1 MLTILLGL
9 VVLPMTCITSLTAN
23 EFDEKKS
30 MLFSNMESNPS
41 DDFLSA
47 ENALMDFTISLG
59 DVSVQQGQQ
68 VCIPVTVTNFTDILG
83 MQFNV
88 DFDQSQL
95 RFDNEVLS
103 NPVALPGLASNAFG
117 PVNNGSFT
125 FLWVEPTVTNGA
137 TVPDGTVIFEL
148 CFTALVDNVTSTI
161 SLSRDEI
168 TDTDQNQLPL
178 TVETSMVTVGTGNG
192 GGGNTGSGNTG
203 DFTITLGD
211 VQAQQGQEVCIPVT
225 VTNFT
230 DILGMQFNINYDE
243 TQLQFN
249 NATIPDPV
257 PIPGLASNA
266 FGPAN
271 NGSLTFLWVE
281 PTVTNGASAADGT
294 MIFELCFTPL
304 VDNVTSE
311 IFLSNDE
318 ITDNAQNQLPLTVET
333 STVTVGSGNGGG
345 NNGGGNTGDF
355 TLSLADVSVQ
365 QGQQVCIPVTTSN
378 FTDIL
383 GMQFNINFDN
393 TELQFDNAIIPD
405 PVSIPGLASNAF
417 GPANNGSLTF
427 LWVEPTV
434 TNGATVAD
442 GTVLFELCFTAL
454 TSDASSVISLSNDE
468 ITDSGQNQLTLNVE
482 TSTVT
487 VGSGNTGGNNGFE
500 IIMSNATVDQG
511 EEFCLGVSVNDF
523 TNLSG
528 LELDIIYDATSLD
541 FKEIKNLNLVDL
553 TASSFGLPGQGAN
566 QPGAIAL
573 SWLGMGANDV
583 TLPNGTVIF
592 ETCFEATNS
601 AVNSQVSFSGI
612 EASSGLT
619 LVPALSTPGTV
630 TIDQTNTTDF
640 TFVVG
645 SVSAQAGG
653 SVCVPLRVNN
663 FDDIAGLEFTLEY
676 DPNILEF
683 DELQDFGL
691 DGLNASSFGVPGQ
704 GANQPGAIK
713 ASWFDQT
720 GNGANLPDGSTIFS
734 ACFNVIGSGNTIVG
748 ISNSELLEVTDNSD
762 NQIPVVLQSGTVS
775 IDGIAPTTDLQFIFS
790 SPTTQKDEEVCVS
803 LSVNNFDDVLGM
815 QYVMTYD
822 PTVLMYESVKNIT
835 LDQLNASSFGE
846 PGVGNNQPG
855 SIILSWFDQTV
866 AGVTVSDGTALF
878 ELCFTALLET
888 GNSTITISSAD
899 AIEVIDS
906 NEDAIPNQIVPG
918 VVNITTGP
926 PLTQSSPAVITAV
939 NCNGG
944 NDGAIDIS
952 VTGGSGS
959 YAYVWDFQNATTEDL
974 SALPAG
980 SYTVT
985 VTDNTTNQTLV
996 ETFTVSEPATAV
1008 TIDNDTSVNISC
1020 TGESAGSIQ
1029 IAASG
1034 GTGALSYTWNA
1045 GLAATAS
1052 QSNLPAGTYE
1062 VTVTDV
1068 NLCTDSRTIILTE
1081 PASALAVDDN
1091 TTIATCTGIADGSIT
1106 LTASG
1111 GTGPYTYNWGNGLT
1125 GNVAVQN
1132 NVGTGD
1138 YPVTITDAN
1147 NCTINTTIQ
1156 VGSNPAV
1163 AINTLNA
1170 NFITNGNDGALD
1182 LSISGGTAPFTYQWT
1197 GPNNFTAAT
1206 EDLSSL
1212 SAIGEY
1218 CVTITDASGCFDE
1231 RCIMLLEQLAF
1242 DEINIMNTCANSS
1255 TGSIDI
1261 SITGGMAPYTYN
1273 WDNNASTEDLDN
1285 LAAGDY
1291 AVTVTDAL
1299 GNNFNGQFPVG
1310 ENSVIFVFG
1319 DVNNVTGTETNNNG
1333 SITLNPTGGSPGY
1346 TYRWS
1351 NGATTSAI
1359 SNLTAGQYCVTVTD
1373 QNQCTSETCFDV
1385 EVMLLPLGFSTEQ
1398 VDILCN
1404 GESTGTASIEITGGA
1419 APYGVSFSDNIQL
1432 STADGIV
1439 QRSNLPAGELVF
1451 VITDAT
1457 NTTITGSVMIE
1468 EATAIMVSNL
1478 TVVHDSEEAGCT
1490 GQISLELTG
1499 GTPGYAVQWNS
1510 PNTGLN
1516 IIGLCAGSYVP
1527 TVRDASG
1534 CSTSLDPIVVNTFS
1548 VGETVANVECFGDQ
1562 NGSIKLNT
1570 SGGSGQ
1576 NTYNWQ
1582 DANGQVIVG
1591 QDSIGD
1597 LTAGTYTVSVTE
1609 SSGNTITKS
1618 ISVGTQS
1625 MLAATVAIDSD
1636 YRGFGV
1642 SCLDA
1647 TDGSLSVSASNG
1659 MGQLVYSWMLGD
1671 NSVGEGA
1678 SIANLGIG
1686 DYTVEVMDEAG
1697 CLVQEAI
1704 SLQAPAPI
1712 EVSGFITDPS
1722 CVGERNGSITVVA
1735 TGGTGTFSYD
1745 WSNQIAA
1752 PTVNSLIQ
1760 GRYTV
1765 TVTDANNCQMEEGFD
1780 LQDPAP
1786 IQVLVETTPASDG
1799 CNGAARAL
1807 VSGGTGPY
1815 LYRWNSN
1822 AGNADAELTNL
1833 CPGDYAV
1840 VVTDARGCASS
1851 PELVQ
1856 AEVLD
1861 RRFPCMDVRSVI
1873 SPDGDGLNDEFFI
1886 NCIEEMSDNRLMI
1899 FNRIGQLVFEADNY
1913 DNNWMGTTMNGD
1925 QLPEGAYYY
1934 VLEFTDM
1941 DGNFVQSKGSITLL
1955 RQE

>member
-1 MLTILLGL
+1 
-9 VVLPMTCITSLTAN
+9 
-23 EFDEKKS
+23 
-30 MLFSNMESNPS
+30 MESNPS
-41 DDFLSA
+41 DDLLSS
-47 ENALMDFTISLG
+47 ENAFMDFTISLG

-88 DFDQSQL
+88 DFDPTQL
-95 RFDNEVLS
+95 QFDNEVLS

-117 PVNNGSFT
+117 PANNGSFT
-125 FLWVEPTVTNGA
+125 FLWVEPSVTNGA

-148 CFTALVDNVTSTI
+148 CFTALVDDVTSTI

-168 TDTDQNQLPL
+168 TDSAQNQLPL
-178 TVETSMVTVGTGNG
+178 TVETSTVTVGSGNG
-192 GGGNTGSGNTG
+192 GGNNGSGNSG
-203 DFTITLGD
+203 DFTISLGD
-211 VQAQQGQEVCIPVT
+211 VSAQQGQEVCIPVT

-230 DILGMQFNINYDE
+230 DILGMQFNINFDE
-243 TQLQFN
+243 TELQFN
-249 NATIPDPV
+249 GATIPNPA

-281 PTVTNGASAADGT
+281 PTVTNGATVADGT
-294 MIFELCFTPL
+294 MIYELCFTPL
-304 VDNVTSE
+304 VDDVTSE

-318 ITDNAQNQLPLTVET
+318 ITDSGQNQLTLNVET
-333 STVTVGSGNGGG
+333 STVTVGTGS

-383 GMQFNINFDN
+383 GMQFNINFNDS
-393 TELQFDNAIIPD
+393 ELRFDNAIIPD
-405 PVSIPGLASNAF
+405 PVNIPGLASNAF

-434 TNGATVAD
+434 TNGATVPD
-442 GTVLFELCFTAL
+442 GTLLFELCFTAL
-454 TSDASSVISLSNDE
+454 TSGATSEITLSNDE
-468 ITDSGQNQLTLNVE
+468 ITDSGQNQLTLTVE
-482 TSTVT
+482 SSTVT
-487 VGSGNTGGNNGFE
+487 VGTGNNGGNDNFE
-500 IIMSNATVDQG
+500 VIMPNATVDQG
-511 EEFCLGVSVNDF
+511 EEFCLGVTVNDF

-528 LELDIIYDATSLD
+528 LELDIIYDANSLD
-541 FKEIKNLNLVDL
+541 FTEIKNLNLVDL
-553 TASSFGLPGQGAN
+553 TTSSFGLPGQGAN

-573 SWLGMGANDV
+573 SWVGMGANDV

-592 ETCFEATNS
+592 ETCFQATNS
-601 AVNSQVSFSGI
+601 ATTSQVSFSGL
-612 EASSGLT
+612 EASQGLN
-619 LVPALSTPGTV
+619 LVSASSTPGTV
-630 TIDQTNTTDF
+630 TIDQTNTSDF

-645 SVSAQAGG
+645 NVSAQAGG

-663 FDDIAGLEFTLEY
+663 FDDIAGLEFTLAY
-676 DPNILEF
+676 DPAILEF
-683 DELQDFGL
+683 DELRDFGL
-691 DGLNASSFGVPGQ
+691 DGLNASSFGTPGQ

-720 GNGANLPDGSTIFS
+720 GNGADLADGSTIVS
-734 ACFNVIGSGNTIVG
+734 ACFTVIGSGNTIVEV
-748 ISNSELLEVTDNSD
+748 SNSELLEVTDNSN
-762 NQIPVVLQSGTVS
+762 NQIPVVLESGTVS

-790 SPTTQKDEEVCVS
+790 SPNVQQNDEVCVA
-803 LSVNNFDDVLGM
+803 LSVNNFDEVLGM
-815 QYVMTYD
+815 QFVMTYD

-866 AGVTVSDGTALF
+866 AGVTVPDGTALF
-878 ELCFTALLET
+878 ELCFTAIPES
-888 GNSTITISSAD
+888 GNSTVTISNSE
-899 AIEVIDS
+899 AIEVIDVD
-906 NEDAIPNQIVPG
+906 EDEIPNQIVPG
-918 VVNITTGP
+918 VVSITTGP
-926 PLTQSSPAVITAV
+926 PLVQSSPAIITDV

-952 VTGGSGS
+952 IAGGSGS
-959 YAYVWDFQNATTEDL
+959 YAYVWDFQNAITEDL
-974 SALPAG
+974 DNLPAG

-985 VTDNTTNQTLV
+985 VTDNTTAQTLI

-1008 TIDNDTSVNISC
+1008 SIDNPTAVNISC
-1020 TGESAGSIQ
+1020 FGESTGSIQ
-1029 IAASG
+1029 ITASG

-1062 VTVTDV
+1062 VTVADV
-1068 NLCTDSRTIILTE
+1068 NLCTDTRTIILTE
-1081 PASALAVDDN
+1081 PAAALAVDDN
-1091 TTIATCTGIADGSIT
+1091 TTLATCSGIADGSIT
-1106 LTASG
+1106 LIASG
-1111 GTGPYTYNWGNGLT
+1111 GTGPYSYNWGNGLT
-1125 GNVAVQN
+1125 GDVAVQN
-1132 NVGTGD
+1132 NLDAGD

-1147 NCTINTTIQ
+1147 NCTLTTSIQ

-1163 AINTLNA
+1163 VINSLDA
-1170 NFITNGNDGALD
+1170 GFITNGNDGTAS
-1182 LSISGGTAPFTYQWT
+1182 LSVSGGTAPLTFQWT
-1197 GPNNFTAAT
+1197 GPGGFTADT
-1206 EDLSSL
+1206 EDLTGL
-1212 SAIGEY
+1212 STPGEY
-1218 CVTITDASGCFDE
+1218 CVTVSDASGCFDE
-1231 RCIMLLEQLAF
+1231 RCIMVLEQLAF
-1242 DEINIMNTCANSS
+1242 DEINISNTCANSS

-1261 SITGGMAPYTYN
+1261 AITGGMAPYTYN
-1273 WDNNASTEDLDN
+1273 WDNNATTEDIDN

-1299 GNNFNGQFPVG
+1299 GNNFSGQFPVG
-1310 ENSVIFVFG
+1310 ENSLIFVLG

-1333 SITLNPTGGSPGY
+1333 SVTLNPAGGTPGY
-1346 TYRWS
+1346 SYRWS
-1351 NGATTSAI
+1351 NGATTSSI
-1359 SNLTAGQYCVTVTD
+1359 SNLTAGEYCVTVTD
-1373 QNQCTSETCFDV
+1373 QLGCTSEACFDV
-1385 EVMLLPLGFSTEQ
+1385 EVMLLPLAFSTEK
-1398 VDILCN
+1398 VDVLCN

-1457 NTTITGSVMIE
+1457 NATITGSVMIE
-1468 EATAIMVSNL
+1468 ETLPITVSNL
-1478 TVVHDSEEAGCT
+1478 TIVHDSEAAGCT

-1516 IIGLCAGSYVP
+1516 IIGLCAGTYVP
-1527 TVRDASG
+1527 NVQDASG
-1534 CSTSLDPIVVNTFS
+1534 CSTPLDPIVVNTFS
-1548 VGETVANVECFGDQ
+1548 VGETVANVECVGDQ
-1562 NGSIKLNT
+1562 NGSIKLNI

-1582 DANGQVIVG
+1582 DANGVTITG

-1597 LTAGTYTVSVTE
+1597 LTAGRYSVTVTE
-1609 SSGNTITKS
+1609 SSGNTITKT
-1618 ISVGTQS
+1618 IDVGTQS
-1625 MLAATVAIDSD
+1625 SLAATVAIDSD

-1642 SCLDA
+1642 SCFDA
-1647 TDGSLSVSASNG
+1647 TDGSLSVNASNG
-1659 MGQLVYSWMLGD
+1659 MGQLVYSWMQGD

-1678 SIANLGIG
+1678 SISNLGIG

-1697 CLVQEAI
+1697 CLVQESI

-1735 TGGTGTFSYD
+1735 TGGTGNFSYA

-1765 TVTDANNCQMEEGFD
+1765 TVSDANNCQMEEGFD

-1786 IQVLVETTPASDG
+1786 IQVLVETTPATDG
-1799 CNGAARAL
+1799 CNGVASAV

-1840 VVTDARGCASS
+1840 VVTDARGCTAS

-1913 DNNWMGTTMNGD
+1913 ENNWMGTTMNGD